1 LGAHALGIDL
11 RAAVERYV
19 DPRNGNFPLFVHRDL
34 HHRGDASHEA
44 IVRSDAE
51 SLSGRK
57 LLAPAGLLR
66 SGVDDAPPIRALVVN
81 RSSR

>member
-34 HHRGDASHEA
+34 HHRGDVSHEA

-51 SLSGRK
+51 SLSGRTVTFTGTPSI
-57 LLAPAGLLR
+57 AFE
-66 SGVDDAPPIRALVVN
+66 
-81 RSSR
+81 SSAASTT